1 MEELLQTITGGAGID
16 TADFS
21 DIDVPVTAT
30 LDADGNG
37 TATRE
42 IGFGVNFEGVAV
54 ESLNTGAIANDVAF
68 LTEALAGNLYFNV
81 HTNDFN
87 GGEIRGQLDNIVSN
101 DLVNGVG
108 TVVISGTLDAAQ
120 EPGPTS
126 DSAATGTG
134 TITLVVGADGEI
146 TYDLDLDISGLATSD
161 LLPVAGFSAIHLHNA
176 PAGIN
181 GPVVLD
187 VIQDAGGDITG
198 ATADPDADTGDG
210 NVFAEVVE
218 INTLTSIENITGSDD
233 ADVITGD
240 NQDNVLI
247 GNADDD
253 SLVGAGGND
262 ILDGGA
268 GNDIL
273 NGGGGTDIINGGE
286 GIDTN
291 DFSTINAAA
300 ADPAIAGVTVALN
313 ADGTGTAEYIAGG
326 IAGNP
331 VIFEEFTGIENI
343 TGTNN
348 NDTIIASGA
357 AANVIDGGAGDDV
370 IAGGGGTDILN
381 GGEGIDTNSFQGI
394 GAEVVA
400 DLASGAASYQPN
412 PTTTVFENFQGFE
425 NLLGSDNDDQLFG
438 DGNNNVLS
446 GADGND
452 LLAGRGGNDILNGG
466 LGNDVL
472 RGGGGADSLDGGDG
486 IDTADFSD
494 INASVTAN
502 LAAGTANYAAPNGNN
517 VQDTVVNIENIVGSE
532 NDDTLTG
539 DANDNEI
546 NGGAGAD
553 ILNGGAGDDILRGDA
568 IGDGEAV
575 VVTVT
580 NTLPDGGTFLTP
592 VWFGFHDGA
601 NFDLFNAG
609 DAASLGLERLAED
622 GSVEGIAAEFNQQV
636 GDNGVDA
643 TIIGGVGVPGPIDP
657 GESASFTLN
666 VNPNQVGQGFFTWA
680 TMVIPS
686 NDAFLAVP
694 DNALADP
701 IFDANGN
708 FTPLTIRRFG
718 SDVLDAGTEVN
729 NELDAAFLN
738 QTAPNTGTDENG
750 VVGQHPGFNGSVG
763 NPNATPANILGGNT
777 PGGIIDP
784 TIGDFTANPNQQLL
798 QIDITRL
805 VGGSDI
811 LDGGL
816 GDDVLDGGSGSDT
829 LTGGEGEDVFAFSG
843 DPFDGLDV
851 SAPGRQVSGDEDFIT
866 DFDFDNDRYRF
877 DVANFGLFD
886 STVNFLS
893 LDANAV
899 GSTISDDANVIVLQN
914 ANNDDPNTPFSAVAA
929 AEQIASLT
937 DESRAG
943 FFVYFNTNLGV
954 NRLVYSADLSDA
966 NADLSIVSRQT
977 DLTDDDAIAALAN
990 FTADNFE
997 FDDNNLLDQESTLL
1011 LPGNNLLQLD
1021 LDVDAN
1027 ALQFTINTVNVTQVS
1042 ELQLFRTD
1050 ALGTVIGDGPV
1061 QSFSLLA
1068 PDDQLADFSPQFT
1081 VDEFL
1086 DDEFLRAELVG
1097 FDGTRTISSLTAI
1110 NASQV
1115 ALDFGDNTV
1124 VNVEIGQFDVGIG
1137 TSALEVNAVGDEV
1150 IDLTGEN
1157 GVLTATFSI
1166 FREAAFDNIIGFYD
1180 TVDANGGVI
1189 DSVTGITLLPG
1200 DTGYREAALANQI
1213 DVTLSGEN
1221 GQEVTA
1227 TATLEAGGFL
1237 GTFLVADGDFNG
1249 DIFFSFGAANGG
1261 DDHVR
1266 QLGDNTIGFED
1277 LAGLGDADFND
1288 VIVEFSLV

>member
-1 MEELLQTITGGAGID
+1 M
-16 TADFS
+16 
-21 DIDVPVTAT
+21 
-30 LDADGNG
+30 
-37 TATRE
+37 
-42 IGFGVNFEGVAV
+42 
-54 ESLNTGAIANDVAF
+54 
-68 LTEALAGNLYFNV
+68 
-81 HTNDFN
+81 
-87 GGEIRGQLDNIVSN
+87 
-101 DLVNGVG
+101 
-108 TVVISGTLDAAQ
+108 
-120 EPGPTS
+120 
-126 DSAATGTG
+126 
-134 TITLVVGADGEI
+134 
-146 TYDLDLDISGLATSD
+146 
-161 LLPVAGFSAIHLHNA
+161 
-176 PAGIN
+176 
-181 GPVVLD
+181 
-187 VIQDAGGDITG
+187 
-198 ATADPDADTGDG
+198 
-210 NVFAEVVE
+210 
-218 INTLTSIENITGSDD
+218 
-233 ADVITGD
+233 
-240 NQDNVLI
+240 
-247 GNADDD
+247 
-253 SLVGAGGND
+253 
-262 ILDGGA
+262 
-268 GNDIL
+268 
-273 NGGGGTDIINGGE
+273 
-286 GIDTN
+286 
-291 DFSTINAAA
+291 
-300 ADPAIAGVTVALN
+300 
-313 ADGTGTAEYIAGG
+313 
-326 IAGNP
+326 
-331 VIFEEFTGIENI
+331 
-343 TGTNN
+343 
-348 NDTIIASGA
+348 
-357 AANVIDGGAGDDV
+357 
-370 IAGGGGTDILN
+370 
-381 GGEGIDTNSFQGI
+381 
-394 GAEVVA
+394 
-400 DLASGAASYQPN
+400 
-412 PTTTVFENFQGFE
+412 
-425 NLLGSDNDDQLFG
+425 
-438 DGNNNVLS
+438 
-446 GADGND
+446 
-452 LLAGRGGNDILNGG
+452 
-466 LGNDVL
+466 
-472 RGGGGADSLDGGDG
+472 
-486 IDTADFSD
+486 
-494 INASVTAN
+494 
-502 LAAGTANYAAPNGNN
+502 
-517 VQDTVVNIENIVGSE
+517 
-532 NDDTLTG
+532 
-539 DANDNEI
+539 
-546 NGGAGAD
+546 
-553 ILNGGAGDDILRGDA
+553 
-568 IGDGEAV
+568 
-575 VVTVT
+575 
-580 NTLPDGGTFLTP
+580 
-592 VWFGFHDGA
+592 
-601 NFDLFNAG
+601 
-609 DAASLGLERLAED
+609 
-622 GSVEGIAAEFNQQV
+622 
-636 GDNGVDA
+636 
-643 TIIGGVGVPGPIDP
+643 PGPIDP

-784 TIGDFTANPNQQLL
+784 TIGDFTADPNQQLL

-805 VGGSDI
+805 VGGSDV

-816 GDDVLDGGSGSDT
+816 GDDILDGGAGSDT

-899 GSTISDDANVIVLQN
+899 GATISDDANVIVLQN
-914 ANNDDPNTPFSAVAA
+914 ANDGDPNTPFSAVAA

-1061 QSFSLLA
+1061 QAFSLLS

-1150 IDLTGEN
+1150 IDLTGED

-1200 DTGYREAALANQI
+1200 DTGYREAALANQL

-1237 GTFLVADGDFNG
+1237 GTFLVADRK
-1249 DIFFSFGAANGG
+1249 S
-1261 DDHVR
+1261 V
-1266 QLGDNTIGFED
+1266 
-1277 LAGLGDADFND
+1277 
-1288 VIVEFSLV
+1288 V